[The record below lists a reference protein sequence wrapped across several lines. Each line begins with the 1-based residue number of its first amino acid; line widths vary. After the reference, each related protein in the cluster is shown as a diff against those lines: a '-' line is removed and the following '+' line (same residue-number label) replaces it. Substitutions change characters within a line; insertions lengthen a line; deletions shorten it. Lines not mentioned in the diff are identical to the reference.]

1 MTIYLIRHGESTSD
15 IENKYGG
22 AYDDHLTAR
31 GREGAELLAE
41 KLQGKGIEVIYCSPM
56 LRAKE
61 AAEIV
66 NEKLNLKLSVVEGLR
81 ERDYGI
87 LNGKN
92 KDEAKVVYPEIVEK
106 HKDIYTT
113 DPQGESYEDFKNRVL
128 GTFQKI
134 SNDSQYHGIAVFT
147 HGGPIKLLYRELFDR
162 GELDELGDYG
172 MLKLT
177 KNGGLTCEGLVAAE
191 S

>member
-1 MTIYLIRHGESTSD
+1 MNIYLIRHGESTSD

-41 KLQGKGIEVIYCSPM
+41 KLQGKGIEAIYCSPM

-134 SNDSQYHGIAVFT
+134 SNDSQYHSIAVFT